1 MDLTYDGHGLMS
13 SQQTDHGI
21 QKLWPQTIERSSQQ
35 QEDTTWG
42 NLKFMNIVVR
52 IMCCTNL
59 DDAIYV
65 NGMSQQVNQTQM
77 VGMQE

>member
-1 MDLTYDGHGLMS
+1 MS
-13 SQQTDHGI
+13 SQQTDHGM
-21 QKLWPQTIERSSQQ
+21 QKLRPQTIERSGQQ
-35 QEDTTWG
+35 QEDTAWG
-42 NLKFMNIVVR
+42 NLKFMNIVVQ

>member
-1 MDLTYDGHGLMS
+1 
-13 SQQTDHGI
+13 
-21 QKLWPQTIERSSQQ
+21 
-35 QEDTTWG
+35 
-42 NLKFMNIVVR
+42 MNIVVQ

-65 NGMSQQVNQTQM
+65 NGMSQQVNQAQM